1 MKRTPDIFALVV
13 AAAALVGA
21 AGCDFM
27 PDREFAAVEGALA
40 LTIVDATRSES
51 AGSVDFAFEL
61 KNQGGSAVRACLG
74 PSRNVSG
81 PGGVETLDVVH
92 HPGCMREFAIE
103 PGKTMRWHE
112 ALPVS
117 GLSRDRVEVEVE
129 IQVVNPRRCGG
140 AGCQS
145 IHIKSTN
152 KREVS

>member
-1 MKRTPDIFALVV
+1 MRRTPYVFGFVIAT
-13 AAAALVGA
+13 AALVAA
-21 AGCDFM
+21 AGCDLL
-27 PDREFAAVEGALA
+27 PDPEFAAVEGALA
-40 LTIVDATRSES
+40 LTIVEASRSES

-61 KNQGGSAVRACLG
+61 KNQGGSLVRACLG

-81 PGGVETLDVVH
+81 SGGVETLDIVH

-103 PGKTMRWHE
+103 AGKTMRWHE
-112 ALPVS
+112 TLPVS
-117 GLSRDRVEVEVE
+117 GLSSDRVEVQVE

-152 KREVS
+152 KGEVS